1 MSFNFNFFKGSTMN
15 QVQNSL
21 QYWMNALRPAD
32 EVDKLKEE
40 KEKEIVANVVVE
52 GVEDSKEDESTN
64 VATPALLCES
74 KEHSNLYE

>member
-1 MSFNFNFFKGSTMN
+1 MAFNFNFFKGSTMN

-40 KEKEIVANVVVE
+40 KEKEILANVVVE
-52 GVEDSKEDESTN
+52 DCKEDESPN
-64 VATPALLCES
+64 VATPTLLRES
-74 KEHSNLYE
+74 KEHPNLYE